1 MGDFGLSNLDY
12 QAKLGNLEG
21 DTVDKDLEN
30 AMYYFGPELLDD
42 EHCGVRTLDLTK
54 ADIYSFGLCLAE
66 FILGNFSWEKNCL
79 TFHIGVNFREQKEMM
94 DDLKEGDFSALAR
107 LNYSEELKET
117 IQSMLSEKPE
127 QRPSAEYILQQY
139 VRNDAKEIQQ
149 EKQETKKLR
158 ATVDH
163 LKKQLGLKRKKSL

>member
-66 FILGNFSWEKNCL
+66 FILGKRIFK
-79 TFHIGVNFREQKEMM
+79 RER
-94 DDLKEGDFSALAR
+94 S
-107 LNYSEELKET
+107 
-117 IQSMLSEKPE
+117 
-127 QRPSAEYILQQY
+127 
-139 VRNDAKEIQQ
+139 
-149 EKQETKKLR
+149 
-158 ATVDH
+158 
-163 LKKQLGLKRKKSL
+163 